1 MRWLTPMFS
10 QETCLKNKP
19 NQLFSSLEKCSSTVF
34 PASHFP
40 LAVGPGLEIPF
51 FFFFPGINFSHSIF
65 RLDQETEEMSK
76 VWFSLGKSN
85 AVCRP
90 LRQIN
95 RAALTF
101 PVPERMA

>member
-40 LAVGPGLEIPF
+40 LAVGPGLEIP
-51 FFFFPGINFSHSIF
+51 IF
-65 RLDQETEEMSK
+65 YSWD
-76 VWFSLGKSN
+76 
-85 AVCRP
+85 
-90 LRQIN
+90 
-95 RAALTF
+95 
-101 PVPERMA
+101 